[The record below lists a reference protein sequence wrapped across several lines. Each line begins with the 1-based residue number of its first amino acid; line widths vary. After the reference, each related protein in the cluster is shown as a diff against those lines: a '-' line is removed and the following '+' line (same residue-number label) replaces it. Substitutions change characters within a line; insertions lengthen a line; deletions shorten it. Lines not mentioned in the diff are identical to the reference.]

1 MRTGVRG
8 EGAAVGA
15 GAVTGG
21 GAHAVIGDG
30 AREWAHPWQ
39 YALAVCAV
47 LSPVP
52 PALGWNPFMD
62 GPGYPVVCAVTAG
75 LIALPLLLGRRRAS
89 FVRAA
94 GVVGAV
100 VVPWSV
106 LGSLGGMMVFLLSA
120 PLLWLAAV
128 ADPRRRPLGGLVAA
142 GVGALLVVAM
152 VTVPGFWWRR
162 G

>member
-8 EGAAVGA
+8 EGAAVEV

-21 GAHAVIGDG
+21 GAHAGFGRG
-30 AREWAHPWQ
+30 ARDWAHPWQ
-39 YALAVCAV
+39 YALAVCAL

-52 PALGWNPFMD
+52 PALEFDRFVD
-62 GPGYPVVCAVTAG
+62 GPGYLVLCAVVAG
-75 LIALPLLLGRRRAS
+75 LVALPLLLGRRRVP

-100 VVPWSV
+100 LVPWSV
-106 LGSLGGMMVFLLSA
+106 IGALGGMMVFLMSA

-128 ADPRRRPLGGLVAA
+128 ADPWARSSRPGRGCC
-142 GVGALLVVAM
+142 
-152 VTVPGFWWRR
+152 WSWRW
-162 G
+162 